1 MSDRKHAKRKNK
13 QRSAPAR
20 HEKRA
25 GCESTPVPARAAKFA
40 YCESM
45 LRCPVC
51 ASALHLAGGS
61 LVCDRGHNLA
71 ISKKGT
77 VNFLSR
83 PHESDGYDQDFFEN
97 RRIVFEAGYYE
108 HLVEGVASFFD
119 ARPDLRCIVDV
130 GCGEGFYAKRLIAPR
145 ANNSAPAPSETCPL
159 PSRTL
164 IGLDLSKEALQ
175 VAARGGNDVC
185 WIVGDVAALPLQDSS
200 MDAVLDVF
208 TPAHYAEFARV
219 LKPGGLLVKVVP
231 GANHLKELRHAF
243 RDLIRHED
251 YTNQLVVDHFQRHFK
266 LLERI
271 PLAKTTRTTP
281 TELKAFVRMTP
292 LLFGVDEKTAESRS
306 VPEITVDAE
315 LLVGTPLR

>member
-1 MSDRKHAKRKNK
+1 
-13 QRSAPAR
+13 
-20 HEKRA
+20 
-25 GCESTPVPARAAKFA
+25 
-40 YCESM
+40 
-45 LRCPVC
+45 
-51 ASALHLAGGS
+51 
-61 LVCDRGHNLA
+61 
-71 ISKKGT
+71 
-77 VNFLSR
+77 
-83 PHESDGYDQDFFEN
+83 
-97 RRIVFEAGYYE
+97 
-108 HLVEGVASFFD
+108 
-119 ARPDLRCIVDV
+119 
-130 GCGEGFYAKRLIAPR
+130 
-145 ANNSAPAPSETCPL
+145 
-159 PSRTL
+159 
-164 IGLDLSKEALQ
+164 
-175 VAARGGNDVC
+175 
-185 WIVGDVAALPLQDSS
+185 
-200 MDAVLDVF
+200 MDAVLDAF